1 MIIQLIQDYKQ
12 KSAELKEKYKIL
24 ETELIDSKDACDENN
39 KLLQRSRLKY
49 TSVIGYR
56 DTVLIELSKARTQ
69 LVETRSEIEEQRGEI
84 KKMSGMIN
92 AAEEEMVKLRKKFV
106 IFIDLFSSDQRGY
119 HSHTSQSSKDL
130 TYNLEIQGFELFH

>member
-1 MIIQLIQDYKQ
+1 MQHFTELHQTVKGEVSGIIQLIQDYKQ

-24 ETELIDSKDACDENN
+24 ETELMDSKDVCDESN
-39 KLLQRSRLKY
+39 KFLQRSRLKY

-56 DTVLIELSKARTQ
+56 DSVLIELSKARTQ

-106 IFIDLFSSDQRGY
+106 ILFY
-119 HSHTSQSSKDL
+119 LLYIKVAT
-130 TYNLEIQGFELFH
+130 E

>member
-1 MIIQLIQDYKQ
+1 MKGEVSGIIQLIQDYKQ

-24 ETELIDSKDACDENN
+24 ETELMDSKDVCDESN
-39 KLLQRSRLKY
+39 KFLQRSRLKY

-56 DTVLIELSKARTQ
+56 DSVLIELSKARTQ

-106 IFIDLFSSDQRGY
+106 ILFY
-119 HSHTSQSSKDL
+119 LLYIKVAT
-130 TYNLEIQGFELFH
+130 E

>member
-1 MIIQLIQDYKQ
+1 MKGEVSGIIQLIQDYRQ

-24 ETELIDSKDACDENN
+24 ETELTDSKDSCEENT

-56 DTVLIELSKARTQ
+56 DSVLIELSKARMQ
-69 LVETRSEIEEQRGEI
+69 LVETRSQIEEQRGEI

-106 IFIDLFSSDQRGY
+106 F
-119 HSHTSQSSKDL
+119 
-130 TYNLEIQGFELFH
+130 